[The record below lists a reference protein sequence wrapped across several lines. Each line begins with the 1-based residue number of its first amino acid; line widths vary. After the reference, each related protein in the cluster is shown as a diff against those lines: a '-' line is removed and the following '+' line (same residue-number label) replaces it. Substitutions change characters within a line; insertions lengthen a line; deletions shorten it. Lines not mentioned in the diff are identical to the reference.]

1 MVGAGVEA
9 EEGQVDIW
17 GAGMGAGAE
26 EGVVGVVGV
35 VWV

>member
-9 EEGQVDIW
+9 EEGRVEIW
-17 GAGMGAGAE
+17 GAGMGAGARAKE
-26 EGVVGVVGV
+26 GVVGV